1 MLFFDYELP
10 EALVAQHPAARRDGA
25 RLLVVRVGSGTLEH
39 RVFRELPLLLRSGDL
54 VVRNDTRVTPAR
66 LVGTRVATGGQWEG
80 LFLREDGGA
89 WELLAKTRGTPEVGE
104 AFRTASGLTLTLAGR
119 TPERHWL
126 MTPDQP
132 GTAAEVLC
140 GYGSVPLP
148 PYVRKGRAEAAD
160 AERYQTVYARH
171 PGSVAAP
178 TAGLHFTPEVFTEL
192 QARGVGT
199 AGVTLHVGLGTF
211 ASVKTDDPTAHAIH
225 AEWCDMGAATADAV
239 NAARANGG
247 RVVAVGTTTAR
258 TLETA
263 AGSGGVRP
271 FRGESSL
278 FIHPPH
284 RFRAVDILLTNFHLP
299 RTTLLL
305 LVQSLTGSELLRH
318 AYAEAVRREYRFF
331 SYGDAMLVLP

>member
-10 EALVAQHPAARRDGA
+10 ERLVAQHPAARRDEA
-25 RLLVVRVGSGTLEH
+25 RLLVVRVGTGELEH
-39 RVFRELPLLLRSGDL
+39 RVFRELPSLLRAGDL

-66 LVGTRVATGGQWEG
+66 LVGTRVATGGQWEA
-80 LFLREDGGA
+80 LYLRDDGRA
-89 WELLAKTRGTPEVGE
+89 WELLAKTRGYPEVGE
-104 AFRTASGLTLTLAGR
+104 TFRTATGLTLTLVGR

-126 MTPDQP
+126 MTPDLP
-132 GTAAEVLC
+132 GPAAEVLLAH
-140 GYGSVPLP
+140 GSVPLP
-148 PYVRKGRAEAAD
+148 PYIRKGRAEAAD

-178 TAGLHFTPEVFTEL
+178 TAGLHFTPEVFAEL

-199 AGVTLHVGLGTF
+199 ASVTLHVGLGTF

-225 AEWCDMGAATADAV
+225 AEWCEVSTETAAAV
-239 NAARANGG
+239 GQTHSDGG

-263 AGSGGVRP
+263 AASGGVQP

-278 FIHPPH
+278 FVRPPH

-305 LVQSLTGSELLRH
+305 LVQSLTGGELLRH
-318 AYAEAVRREYRFF
+318 AYAEAVREEYRFF